1 MFSFDLFS
9 LFWIFERHKMILK
22 KLLLIF
28 VFVVLLDLHVE
39 ANILKTVS
47 SKPKHQYGSPL
58 NILGFEQE
66 GNDTKVVVDN
76 NALDGMFLQQEVKNR
91 KVVIVSIIG
100 AFRKGKSFF
109 MDYCLRFMYA
119 NVS

>member
-1 MFSFDLFS
+1 
-9 LFWIFERHKMILK
+9 MILK
-22 KLLLIF
+22 KVLLIF
-28 VFVVLLDLHVE
+28 VFVFLLELQVLTE
-39 ANILKTVS
+39 ANVVKREV
-47 SKPKHQYGSPL
+47 SKPKHQYGSSS
-58 NILGFEQE
+58 NILGFEQV
-66 GNDTKVVVDN
+66 GNDTNVVVDN
-76 NALDGMFLQQEVKNR
+76 KALDQIFLHPEVENR

>member
-1 MFSFDLFS
+1 M
-9 LFWIFERHKMILK
+9 E
-22 KLLLIF
+22 
-28 VFVVLLDLHVE
+28 
-39 ANILKTVS
+39 VS

-58 NILGFEQE
+58 NILSFEQVD
-66 GNDTKVVVDN
+66 NDTKVIVDN
-76 NALDGMFLQQEVKNR
+76 NALDRIFLHPEVKNR

-109 MDYCLRFMYA
+109 MDYCLKFMYA

>member
-1 MFSFDLFS
+1 MFSFNLFS
-9 LFWIFERHKMILK
+9 LFWIKRHKMFLK

-28 VFVVLLDLHVE
+28 VIVVLFEFHVE
-39 ANILKTVS
+39 AGKFVTPES
-47 SKPKHQYGSPL
+47 SKPKHQYGNPS
-58 NILGFEQE
+58 NILGFEQV
-66 GNDTKVVVDN
+66 GNGTKVIVDN
-76 NALDGMFLQQEVKNR
+76 NALDRIFLHPEVKNR
-91 KVVIVSIIG
+91 KVVIVSIVG